1 MKKID
6 KLFFKT
12 KVISK
17 GRCNHCSLGFFH
29 FPPLLP
35 WFSLLFSHLQAI
47 VFLIHAF
54 LCFCMLSYLCFTA
67 LLLSDAAFPAPLI
80 YLNKPHCKNSTC
92 VLQVWFEVWDLSEI
106 PLSFSIEN
114 SKYFKDML
122 LSSCSIFS
130 LMTGQQD
137 FPSRLE
143 SVGS

>member
-12 KVISK
+12 KIFSK
-17 GRCNHCSLGFFH
+17 GRCNHCSLGFFQP
-29 FPPLLP
+29 FPSSPAFFFAVQLPPGHLFPHPPIPLLLY
-35 WFSLLFSHLQAI
+35 S
-47 VFLIHAF
+47 FLAF
-54 LCFCMLSYLCFTA
+54 FYHSVAVWCSISSSFDCLKL
-67 LLLSDAAFPAPLI
+67 
-80 YLNKPHCKNSTC
+80 HCKNSTY
-92 VLQVWFEVWDLSEI
+92 VLQIWFEVWDFSEA
-106 PLSFSIEN
+106 PLSFSIKN